1 MYVTWSRRRP
11 ITMRYGP
18 PMHGNW
24 QMPTKAP
31 SPNAAAREV
40 FSKSFAIG
48 PCTMDGILSLIGMFG
63 KNRFK
68 RFTIPKMIRMEA
80 PSFPMKCG
88 VLKRCRTLRSP
99 SPIRKYDAKMPA
111 MYTPPI
117 CRIFSRVICRPKR
130 NAIVMRRI
138 ENEHGC
144 TLSKSDEM
152 STSGKSQTPPP
163 LTFQMSDDV
172 AGLNF
177 RTMTPRMNA
186 PITPAMIR
194 ILRILWRYERLYL
207 KLKRSAGGIGEHY
220 ESVNL
225 PDAGRAVRIRVVN
238 NADDAA
244 LAGLNCFIRGRNIAH
259 SRHAKRSLNASRS
272 RDECGSAHAG

>member
-1 MYVTWSRRRP
+1 
-11 ITMRYGP
+11 
-18 PMHGNW
+18 
-24 QMPTKAP
+24 
-31 SPNAAAREV
+31 
-40 FSKSFAIG
+40 
-48 PCTMDGILSLIGMFG
+48 
-63 KNRFK
+63 
-68 RFTIPKMIRMEA
+68 
-80 PSFPMKCG
+80 
-88 VLKRCRTLRSP
+88 
-99 SPIRKYDAKMPA
+99 MPA

-117 CRIFSRVICRPKR
+117 CRIFSRESWRPKR

-144 TLSKSDEM
+144 TLSRSDEM

-163 LTFQMSDDV
+163 LALQMSPDV
-172 AGLNF
+172 ARLNL

-194 ILRILWRYERLYL
+194 IRFMSGCYERLYL

-225 PDAGRAVRIRVVN
+225 PDAGRAVRIPVVN

-244 LAGLNCFIRGRNIAH
+244 LAGFNGFICGRDIPH
-259 SRHAKRSLNASRS
+259 SRHAERSFRAPVRLD
-272 RDECGSAHAG
+272 DECSGAHAGSQHGFYGDVLVRRIGDSKFFGHVPILH